1 MATVTIRIDVKTHKA
16 ATALAKR
23 NGHTLKEQ
31 LARLVATAIRQ
42 EAQS

>member
-16 ATALAKR
+16 ATTLAKL

-31 LARLVATAIRQ
+31 LARLVAAEIKKLER
-42 EAQS
+42 